1 MLGRVQAYL
10 AMAGAAVVAL
20 AMAFFRGRAEGTR
33 AAWRDAVAKEREH
46 VREMQKRAD
55 EARLD
60 FDAGDAAAQL
70 RKAGKL
76 RD

>member
-1 MLGRVQAYL
+1 MFARVQAYL
-10 AMAGAAVVAL
+10 ALAGAAVVAL
-20 AMAFFRGRAEGTR
+20 AVAFFRGRVEGTK
-33 AAWRDAVAKEREH
+33 AARREAVAKERDH

-60 FDAGDAAAQL
+60 FDADDAAAQL